1 MLENTQ
7 LKKKIV
13 KLEEE
18 KLELKQALI
27 NIERGGGIGPATT
40 VMNGGLPDMNEMY

>member
-7 LKKKIV
+7 LKKKVV

-18 KLELKQALI
+18 KLELKQAMI
-27 NIERGGGIGPATT
+27 NLERGGGGPATT
-40 VMNGGLPDMNEMY
+40 VMNGGIPDMNEMY